1 MLGSSDN
8 QRSLGGDI
16 TQRTFCTLLHFFV
29 PSFELQTRIVH
40 LYTTWNLSP
49 THFEHTIM
57 ASTQLNQT
65 LLVLALSNVHKPW
78 SNQSNR
84 SYQDSGTSFA
94 TEDPRPVDFSS
105 VHYVFSWGGTKICN
119 PSSSRGKI
127 CPDNIQRMNTNDH
140 RVKDYFW
147 SNDRFWLLFFV
158 IPATWPPAPGHLKC
172 KNYRQAG
179 YPWKVLSKCSSAAL
193 KLPS

>member
-1 MLGSSDN
+1 MVEHAISWITRLISPVHCRKEGYIGKIIDQGS
-8 QRSLGGDI
+8 
-16 TQRTFCTLLHFFV
+16 
-29 PSFELQTRIVH
+29 
-40 LYTTWNLSP
+40 
-49 THFEHTIM
+49 
-57 ASTQLNQT
+57 
-65 LLVLALSNVHKPW
+65 K
-78 SNQSNR
+78 
-84 SYQDSGTSFA
+84 
-94 TEDPRPVDFSS
+94 DFLRERE
-105 VHYVFSWGGTKICN
+105 TKICN

-179 YPWKVLSKCSSAAL
+179 YP
-193 KLPS
+193 